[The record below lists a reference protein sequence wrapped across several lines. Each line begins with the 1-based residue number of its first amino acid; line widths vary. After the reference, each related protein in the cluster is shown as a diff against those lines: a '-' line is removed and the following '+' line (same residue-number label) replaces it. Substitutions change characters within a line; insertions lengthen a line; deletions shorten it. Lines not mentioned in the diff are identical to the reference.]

1 MLQQE
6 NQTQEQ
12 QGQSNAPA
20 EQRDP
25 NLQYVFYE
33 PTQETLAF
41 PKDMSD
47 DEMAAILSDYTISTI
62 PQEAPAATPEGR
74 FDWWELGSEMGL
86 TVAGGVAGQRLTQG
100 APAPVQFIGT
110 TLGAA
115 GGTALHFLGQDF
127 REGEQL
133 DYERA
138 VKEALVSAGL
148 DVATLGAQRLLP
160 DRAWLKMMN
169 KMGIDPTKTASSIIA
184 DIGSSESVEQAQAF
198 LASKGLG
205 LLPSQTKVQNAWFS
219 RLKEKVGR
227 LGFTSRGSFEDYAEA
242 VNSAVREEIE
252 SVFKLTDNISVSAV
266 ADNFDLVYR
275 TAQSALSEQYAT
287 NLDRLIAR
295 AKPNF
300 TNANPLRTKLSQ
312 ILQKNNITGL
322 RADGTLDVF
331 DSELQEET
339 KAFLNKNFAK
349 LMDEDN
355 PFIGFDAKSI
365 IQLEK
370 QATAAQ
376 KAALDGQKTTAANE
390 IKAISYELKEAYATM
405 LERIDPKLASEY
417 RGIKERY
424 RKGMEDM
431 FPELS
436 GDKLK
441 KALDNGTMYPI
452 ARSLVTSK
460 AMSARQTKELMM
472 GITRTYSRLR
482 YTNPKNYKQILK
494 DQGLPE
500 SPNEFKKQLRQS
512 FLVENFGDMLTGD
525 NKFTA
530 SNVAKIKNLFRG
542 ESDERVKVLFG
553 EQYKDLKRMLG
564 VIDVVSRDARGNIAD
579 LASLSKQYEAAG
591 NIFTV
596 LTSAI
601 GGTAAYS
608 ANPQVVALSAAILL
622 TPHYL
627 AKSVMKPEVG
637 NRLLKLSK
645 TKFEDFKKRADI
657 VNLAASEFL
666 QDLTEPEMLEL
677 SEYLEAL
684 TTENQ
689 RQALVEQTKA
699 ERVY

>member
-1 MLQQE
+1 MQQE
-6 NQTQEQ
+6 SQTKQEQ
-12 QGQSNAPA
+12 SQETPVKL
-20 EQRDP
+20 DP

-47 DEMAAILSDYTISTI
+47 DEIAAILSDYTVSTI
-62 PQEAPAATPEGR
+62 PQEAPEATPQGR

-86 TVAGGVAGQRLTQG
+86 TVAGGLAGQRLAQG
-100 APAPVQFIGT
+100 APAPIQFGAT

-115 GGTALHFLGQDF
+115 AGTALHFLGQDF
-127 REGEQL
+127 RENEQL

-169 KMGIDPTKTASSIIA
+169 KMGIDPTKTASNIIA

-242 VNSAVREEIE
+242 VNGAVREEFD
-252 SVFKLTDNISVSAV
+252 SLFNLTDNVSVSTV
-266 ADNFDLVYR
+266 ADNFDVVYR
-275 TAQSALSEQYAT
+275 TAQSALSQQYSTSLDNLILRAPPSHT
-287 NLDRLIAR
+287 N
-295 AKPNF
+295 P
-300 TNANPLRTKLSQ
+300 NPLRSKLSE
-312 ILQKNNITGL
+312 ILQRNNISGL

-349 LMDEDN
+349 LMEDDN

-405 LERIDPKLASEY
+405 LERIDPKLANDY
-417 RGIKERY
+417 KGIKDRY

-436 GDKLK
+436 GDKIK
-441 KALDNGTMYPI
+441 KALDNGTLYPI
-452 ARSLVTSK
+452 ARSLIKSNT
-460 AMSARQTKELMM
+460 MSPRQTKELMG
-472 GITRTYSRLR
+472 GITRTYARLR
-482 YTNPKNYKQILK
+482 YTNPNGYKQILR

-500 SPNEFKKQLRQS
+500 SPQEFKRQLRQS

-525 NKFTA
+525 NRFTA
-530 SNVAKIKNLFRG
+530 GNVSKIKNLFRG
-542 ESDERVKVLFG
+542 DSDKRVRALFG
-553 EQYKDLKRMLG
+553 DQYKDLKRMMG
-564 VIDVVSRDARGNIAD
+564 IIDVVSRDARGNIAD

-637 NRLLKLSK
+637 NNLLKLSK
-645 TKFEDFKKRADI
+645 TKFNDFKQRADI
-657 VNLAASEFL
+657 VNLAASEFV
-666 QDLTEPEMLEL
+666 QDLTEPEILEL

-684 TTENQ
+684 ATENE
-689 RQALVEQTKA
+689 RQALVEQTKS